1 MGRIMQTALKQ
12 ETALS
17 NREKEVLTLSAAG
30 RSMDE
35 IAHVLKISLSSVR
48 EHSRAATL
56 KLSARTLTQAVA
68 TAMREGIIEGC
79 GGSN

>member
-1 MGRIMQTALKQ
+1 
-12 ETALS
+12 
-17 NREKEVLTLSAAG
+17 
-30 RSMDE
+30 MDE

-48 EHSRAATL
+48 EHSRSATL

-79 GGSN
+79 GN